1 MFRRPDLPQPVR
13 TIVAMTK
20 HRFMG
25 DTIVAV
31 PMLRAARQI
40 FPEAHIT
47 LVTGKHALV
56 ALQGCPFMDRLL
68 SYNPRDEKF
77 DSRQLYQELTEEGRR
92 PDLCLI
98 ADRSFRSAYMALR
111 IGGKVRAGF
120 ASEGRGFLLTHPVPY
135 RTNAPEIECCLDII
149 REVTPEGKDSPPY
162 DPTPQLFLSCEEKER
177 GAAILAERKASE
189 PILVGIQPGANDGK
203 AWIPARFGILAAE
216 LAREGVG
223 IVLLGYGGEEEEA
236 ARQMRQAMRGIPAI
250 DLTSQTQ
257 LRETMGVLAN
267 LSLFIGND
275 TGVNHLAASLGI
287 PTIGLFGATSA
298 IKWGN
303 VGLHNKVLT
312 APDGDL
318 TRLEVGPVLE
328 IARHLLRTS
337 VANEPIPIPLGAIR

>member
-1 MFRRPDLPQPVR
+1 MFGRRDLPQPVR

-25 DTIVAV
+25 DTFVAV
-31 PMLRAARQI
+31 PMLRAAREI

-47 LVTGKHALV
+47 LVTGKHSAI
-56 ALQGCPFMDRLL
+56 ALQECPFINRAL

-77 DSRQLYQELTEEGRR
+77 DSRRLYQELTGEGRR

-135 RTNAPEIECCLDII
+135 RTDAPEIECCLDIL
-149 REVTPEGKDSPPY
+149 RAVAPEGKDTPPY
-162 DPTPQLFLSCEEKER
+162 DPKPQLFLTCAEKER
-177 GAAILAERKASE
+177 GAVILAEREAIG

-203 AWIPARFGILAAE
+203 AWVPERFGAVAVE
-216 LAREGVG
+216 LARDGAC
-223 IVLLGYGGEEEEA
+223 IVLLGNGEDEEKA
-236 ARQMRQAMRGIPAI
+236 ARRMREAMRGIPAI
-250 DLTSQTQ
+250 DLTSQTP

-275 TGVNHLAASLGI
+275 TGINHIAAALGV
-287 PTIGLFGATSA
+287 PTIGLFGPTSA
-298 IKWGN
+298 VKWGN
-303 VGLHNKVLT
+303 VGPQNKVLT
-312 APDGDL
+312 APEGDL
-318 TRLEVGPVLE
+318 TRLEVAPVLDL
-328 IARHLLRTS
+328 ARHLLGS
-337 VANEPIPIPLGAIR
+337 PVASEPVPLGVAR